1 MSAWLVL
8 FGSSFFLF
16 SLPRKF
22 SVSHQFYMYFFHM
35 QNPFVSVIFGLFNMS
50 NLIFTCVYLF
60 VSEFDQFDNLSLSVQ
75 NNKTYRVFC
84 RIK

>member
-1 MSAWLVL
+1 MVGTFWFKL
-8 FGSSFFLF
+8 FPF
-16 SLPRKF
+16 SLPRKC

-35 QNPFVSVIFGLFNMS
+35 QNPFVSVIFGLFNVS